1 MGWRAPAGG
10 TIPGRTGGNTGTG
23 RESGF
28 FSNLFSPAHLFVHVL
43 AVKDAPFRAPLGDR
57 AGQGVYLAPNKRVH
71 FVFLVEFRRDR
82 SSCLAEEFFLGLEGF
97 DQLPA
102 DETLHHKMRN
112 MRYSVVAQSHSTISR
127 SSASFRLVRSK
138 SFR

>member
-43 AVKDAPFRAPLGDR
+43 TVKDAPFRAPIGDR
-57 AGQGVYLAPNKRVH
+57 AGQGVYLAPNNRFH

-82 SSCLAEEFFLGLEGF
+82 SPRLAEKSFLGLERF
-97 DQLPA
+97 DELPL
-102 DETLHHKMRN
+102 DEALHQKMRD
-112 MRYSVVAQSHSTISR
+112 MRYSLVAQSHRTISR